1 MIIICL
7 TIFCD
12 EILMVYM
19 YKSLVINVIKCTVK
33 IIGQENFS
41 GFPDQVKNIFFLQDS
56 LQHILRF
63 LPPENENVWN
73 TQLKGVFSWPLP

>member
-33 IIGQENFS
+33 IIGQENF
-41 GFPDQVKNIFFLQDS
+41 F
-56 LQHILRF
+56 
-63 LPPENENVWN
+63 
-73 TQLKGVFSWPLP
+73 